1 MRILYFPTRIQ
12 HQDIHHQTVHHHRT
26 QAAPLS
32 KPASPRYTSTSMPK
46 DASPLWLDACHQTH
60 RLLVMIA
67 EQPDEHGHARQLVDA
82 LASIL
87 DRLGAQVA

>member
-1 MRILYFPTRIQ
+1 MRILYFPTRSQ
-12 HQDIHHQTVHHHRT
+12 HQNIHHQTVHRRT

-32 KPASPRYTSTSMPK
+32 KPASPRYTSTSMQK
-46 DASPLWLDACHQTH
+46 DVSPLWRDACQQTH

-67 EQPDEHGHARQLVDA
+67 EQPAEHAHARQLLDA
-82 LASIL
+82 LADIL